1 MEKSLK
7 FSGIVCVT
15 PYDITLKTGDGITL
29 AFAVR
34 EMMGVAIDAYENVPC
49 EIAITMSRNDDGL
62 EINGEKFEVSK
73 GE

>member
-7 FSGIVCVT
+7 FSGIVRVT
-15 PYDITLKTGDGITL
+15 PYDIMLKTGDSINLTN
-29 AFAVR
+29 AVR
-34 EMMGVAIDAYENVPC
+34 EMMGVGIDKYEDVPC
-49 EIAITMSRNDDGL
+49 GFVITMNRYDDCF

>member
-7 FSGIVCVT
+7 FSGIVRVS
-15 PYDITLKTGDGITL
+15 PYDITLKAGDGINLVT
-29 AFAVR
+29 AVR
-34 EMMGVAIDAYENVPC
+34 EMMGIGIGEYDDVPC
-49 EIAITMSRNDDGL
+49 KFAITMNRYDDCF

>member
-7 FSGIVCVT
+7 FSGIVRVT
-15 PYDITLKTGDGITL
+15 PYDITLKTGDGIAL
-29 AFAVR
+29 GNAVR
-34 EMMGVAIDAYENVPC
+34 EMMGVGIDKYEDVPC
-49 EIAITMSRNDDGL
+49 ELVITANLYDGCF

>member
-7 FSGIVCVT
+7 FSGIVRVT
-15 PYDITLKTGDGITL
+15 PYDITLASGDGISL
-29 AFAVR
+29 ANAVR
-34 EMMGVAIDAYENVPC
+34 EMMGVSIGEYDDVPC
-49 EIAITMSRNDDGL
+49 EFAITMSRNDDGL

>member
-15 PYDITLKTGDGITL
+15 PYDITLKTGDGINL
-29 AFAVR
+29 ASAVR

-49 EIAITMSRNDDGL
+49 EIAITMSRNDKGL

-73 GE
+73 GG

>member
-7 FSGIVCVT
+7 FSGIVRVT
-15 PYDITLKTGDGITL
+15 PYDITLASGDGISL
-29 AFAVR
+29 ANAVR
-34 EMMGVAIDAYENVPC
+34 EMMGVGIDEYDDVPC
-49 EIAITMSRNDDGL
+49 EFTITMSRNDDGL